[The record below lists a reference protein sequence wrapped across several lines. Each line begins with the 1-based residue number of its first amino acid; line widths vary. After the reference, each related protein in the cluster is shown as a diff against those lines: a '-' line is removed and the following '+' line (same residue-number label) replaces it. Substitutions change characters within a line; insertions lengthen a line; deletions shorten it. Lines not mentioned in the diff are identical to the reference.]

1 VIACSSDDPITGSPD
16 PTQLELMMSLFQPI
30 PSAGEPADRAR
41 PLADRM
47 RPRTL
52 DEFVGQEHIL
62 GPGKPLRLQIE
73 RDDPGSLIFWGP
85 PGVGKTTLAKIIARM
100 TRADF
105 IEFSAVLS
113 GIKEI
118 KQVMADAERARQ
130 YGTRT
135 ILFIDEVHRFNKAQQ
150 DAFLPYVEK
159 GSIRLIGATTEN
171 PSFEIIA
178 ALLSRCRVYVLNP
191 LTEEQIVGL
200 LQRALADSERGLG
213 EMNLRVSDDVLAKIA
228 SYSSGDARSAYNVLE
243 VAAGTAGANG
253 EITEQ
258 IAQDALQKRILLY
271 DKAGEQHYNLISA
284 LHKSVRNSDAD
295 ASLYWLGRMIEAG
308 EDPLY
313 IARRLVRMAVE
324 DVGLAD
330 PNALSL
336 AVAARDAVDFI
347 GMPEGNLALAEAAVY
362 LALAPKSNALYTAYG
377 AVQQDVERTVAEPVP
392 LHLRNPVTGLMKGMG
407 YGAGY
412 QYAHNFDEKVAAMQ
426 CLPDN
431 LKNRRYYLPTGEG
444 MEQRIRER
452 MEEVRKRRQSVAE
465 KKSPPPEKES

>member
-1 VIACSSDDPITGSPD
+1 MG
-16 PTQLELMMSLFQPI
+16 LFQPT
-30 PSAGEPADRAR
+30 PADDSVDRSR

-62 GPGKPLRLQIE
+62 APGKPLRLQIE

-135 ILFIDEVHRFNKAQQ
+135 ILFVDEVHRFNKAQQ

-159 GSIRLIGATTEN
+159 GSIRFIGATTEN
-171 PSFEIIA
+171 PSFEIIS

-191 LTEEQIVGL
+191 LTEEQIITL
-200 LQRALADSERGLG
+200 LKRALADQERGLG
-213 EMNLRVSDDVLAKIA
+213 EMNLRAGDEVLARIA

-243 VAAGTAGANG
+243 VAAGTVGPNG
-253 EITEQ
+253 EITDQ
-258 IAQDALQKRILLY
+258 IAQDALQKRVLRY
-271 DKAGEQHYNLISA
+271 DKAGEEHYNLISA

-295 ASLYWLGRMIEAG
+295 ASLYWLARMIESG

-313 IARRLVRMAVE
+313 LARRLVRMAVE

-336 AVAARDAVDFI
+336 TIAARDAVDFL
-347 GMPEGNLALAEAAVY
+347 GMPEGNLALAQAAVY
-362 LALAPKSNALYTAYG
+362 LALAPKSNALYAAYG

-392 LHLRNPVTGLMKGMG
+392 LHLRNAPTGLMKGLG

-412 QYAHNFDEKVAAMQ
+412 QYAHDLEQKVADML

-431 LKNRRYYLPTGEG
+431 LKNRRYYFPTNEG
-444 MEQRIRER
+444 IEKRIRER
-452 MEEVRKRRQSVAE
+452 MEEIRKRRASIAE
-465 KKSPPPEKES
+465 KTSPPPEKES